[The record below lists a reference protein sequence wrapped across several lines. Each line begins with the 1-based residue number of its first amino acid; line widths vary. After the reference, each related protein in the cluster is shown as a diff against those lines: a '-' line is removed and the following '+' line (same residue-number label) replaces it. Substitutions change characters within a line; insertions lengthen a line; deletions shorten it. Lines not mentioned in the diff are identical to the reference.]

1 MEAKQQSN
9 FSILLFPW
17 LAHGHIFPYLE
28 LAKNLC
34 KHNFTIF
41 FCSTAINL
49 KSINQALQTT
59 SDDHRLPI
67 NLLEIHLPSP
77 AELPPELHT
86 TKHAP
91 PHLMQQLQ
99 KAFQASKSSF
109 TAVITSLNPNM
120 LIYDAFQPWA
130 ASIASSLGIP
140 AVHFATTGAAAYSF
154 YYHLFTKKD
163 SAFPHDAIY
172 LRRHEWKKLQ
182 DMDVSH
188 LKDEY
193 DDDKNDG
200 FAHFSRSSDVV
211 LMKTSKGMEGKYMD
225 YLSLLSKK
233 KIVSV
238 GPLITPAT
246 TSDDDDDSKIIE
258 WLSKKEK
265 LSTVF
270 ISLGSEN
277 YLSKNQMQ
285 EMAKG
290 LEASNA
296 NFIWAIR
303 FPQGERVDIKETLLE
318 GFLERV
324 RERSKIVEGWAPQ
337 TKILSHPSIFAFVSH
352 CGMSSTIESVYFGVP
367 IIGIPVKLDQPL
379 NARLMV
385 EAGVGVEVVRDENG
399 DFSGGEVAAAIE
411 RVREKGEEMR
421 FKAAEMSE
429 MMKEEEEYAVS
440 EAAEHLRRTCMDC
453 KHLK

>member
-1 MEAKQQSN
+1 M
-9 FSILLFPW
+9 FPW

-28 LAKNLC
+28 LAKNLS
-34 KHNFTIF
+34 KLNFTIF
-41 FCSTAINL
+41 FCSTAVNL
-49 KSINQALQTT
+49 KSINESLQAT
-59 SDDHRLPI
+59 SDHRIPI
-67 NLLEIHLPSP
+67 NLLELHLPSP
-77 AELPPELHT
+77 PDLPPELHT

-91 PHLMQQLQ
+91 PRLMPQLHR
-99 KAFQASKSSF
+99 AFGASKSSF
-109 TAVITSLNPNM
+109 SAIITSLNPDM

-130 ASIASSLGIP
+130 ASIAASLGIP
-140 AVHFATTGAAAYSF
+140 AVHFATTGAASYSF

-163 SAFPHDAIY
+163 SAFPHGAMY
-172 LRRHEWKKLQ
+172 LRRHELQKLR
-182 DMDVSH
+182 DLDVSH

-193 DDDKNDG
+193 DENENDG
-200 FAHFSRSSDVV
+200 FAHFSRSTDVV
-211 LMKTSKGMEGKYMD
+211 LMRTSRGIEGKYMD
-225 YLSLLSKK
+225 YLSLLSIKN
-233 KIVSV
+233 IIST
-238 GPLITPAT
+238 GPLITPTTT
-246 TSDDDDDSKIIE
+246 TSDDDDSDIID

-265 LSTVF
+265 FSTVF

-277 YLSKNQMQ
+277 YLSTNQLQ

-303 FPQGERVDIKETLLE
+303 FPQGERVDIEETLPE

-337 TKILSHPSIFAFVSH
+337 TKILSNPSIFAFVSH

-367 IIGIPVKLDQPL
+367 IVGIPVKMDQPL
-379 NARLMV
+379 NARLAV

-399 DFSGGEVAAAIE
+399 DFVGGEVAAAIE

-421 FKAAEMSE
+421 FRAAEMSE
-429 MMKEEEEYAVS
+429 MMKKEEEYAVS
-440 EAAEHLRRTCMDC
+440 EAAEQLRRICMDC
-453 KHLK
+453 KQLK